1 MIIAYRSPLA
11 TLHLLNYR
19 VIVVGVGRLDCLL
32 TDRREVQVGNEPCR
46 FIRVCAEKDVAD
58 TNIPVIDSKLT
69 ERMETLGKGER
80 PAYCESIAHI
90 PSAAHSAA
98 LSNSVND
105 VYDTIL
111 FPRVAS
117 TTRWRVGSWG
127 FHSAPSTN
135 PRWLETRIATR

>member
-19 VIVVGVGRLDCLL
+19 VIVVGVGRLDCLF
-32 TDRREVQVGNEPCR
+32 TDRREVQIGNKPRR
-46 FIRVCAEKDVAD
+46 FIRLCAEKDVAD
-58 TNIPVIDSKLT
+58 TNVPVIDPEPT
-69 ERMETLGKGER
+69 ERMEALERGKR
-80 PAYCESIAHI
+80 HAHCRSIACI

-105 VYDTIL
+105 MYDTML
-111 FPRVAS
+111 LPRVAS

-127 FHSAPSTN
+127 FDSAPSTN
-135 PRWLETRIATR
+135 AR